1 MAYQRYQKTN
11 RESVPSYSV
20 RDMSACPVSQAGI
33 RWIDQLA
40 ETLIQRGVPSP
51 LLRMTL
57 NTFNNAGALVMGKIF
72 IMLLLERLSNSLT
85 VLSTSPTMKVDRVY

>member
-40 ETLIQRGVPSP
+40 GTLRQRGVPAP

-57 NTFNNAGALVMGKIF
+57 NTFNNAGALVMGNFLFRYYLRDYQI
-72 IMLLLERLSNSLT
+72 RSLF
-85 VLSTSPTMKVDRVY
+85 

>member
-11 RESVPSYSV
+11 RESVPSYSI
-20 RDMSACPVSQAGI
+20 RDMSAHPVSQAGI

-40 ETLIQRGVPSP
+40 GTLRQRGVPAP

-57 NTFNNAGALVMGKIF
+57 NTLHNAGALVMGKIF
-72 IMLLLERLSNSLT
+72 IMLLLERLSNLLT
-85 VLSTSPTMKVDRVY
+85 VLSTSPTMKVGRAY